1 VRLLARPHGPLRGE
15 IRVPGDKSISHRA
28 LLFSALAVGRSDIEG
43 LLEAEDVLATARAV
57 AALGAGV
64 VREGPGRWHVDGCG
78 VGGLAEPAEV
88 IDCGNAGTLA
98 RLLLGV
104 LAGHPHFAVLT
115 GDASLRRR
123 PMARV
128 VEPLRRA
135 GARLEAR
142 SGCRLPLAICG
153 RIRPLP
159 ISWESPVAS
168 AQVKSAILLLGLHA
182 PGLTGVVEPAPSRDH
197 SERMLRAMG
206 ARLEERTLPDGRHW
220 VAVYGDAELRPVRFV
235 VPGDPSS
242 AAFPVGAA
250 AVTPGSAV
258 RVRGVSVNP
267 LRTGFFT
274 TLGGMGA
281 RIAFENERE
290 VGGEP
295 VADVVVEGA
304 ELRAVEVP
312 AARAPS
318 MIDEYPVLAAVAA
331 RARGI
336 TVMRGLSELRVKES
350 DRLSAIV
357 EGLAACG
364 VRAWCE
370 GDDLFV
376 EGCGGPPPGGGVI
389 EARLDHRI
397 AMAFAVLG
405 GLARRPVEIRG
416 AEAMATSFPD
426 FVELMR
432 VLGADIEVLEEPER
446 EEKA

>member
-1 VRLLARPHGPLRGE
+1 M
-15 IRVPGDKSISHRA
+15 RVPGDKSISHRA
-28 LLFSALAVGRSDIEG
+28 LLFAALAAGRSSIEG

-57 AALGAGV
+57 AALGADV
-64 VREGPGRWHVDGCG
+64 RREGPGRWSVHGCG
-78 VGGLAEPAEV
+78 VGGLAEPEDV

-128 VEPLRRA
+128 VEPLRLSGAAFDFRA
-135 GARLEAR
+135 
-142 SGCRLPLAICG
+142 GCRLPLAVRG
-153 RIRPLP
+153 RTRPLP
-159 ISWESPVAS
+159 VSWKSPVAS

-182 PGLTGVVEPAPSRDH
+182 PGRSEVEEPAPSRDH

-206 ARLEERTLPDGRHW
+206 ARVEEELSADGRHR
-220 VAVYGDAELRPVRFV
+220 VAICGDAELRPTHFV

-242 AAFPVGAA
+242 AAFPVAA
-250 AVTPGSAV
+250 AAATPGSAV
-258 RVRGVSVNP
+258 RVAGISVNP

-274 TLGGMGA
+274 TLAEMGA
-281 RIAFENERE
+281 KIAFEGERE

-295 VADVVVEGA
+295 VADIVVEGG
-304 ELRAVEVP
+304 ELSAVEVP
-312 AARAPS
+312 AARAPA
-318 MIDEYPVLAAVAA
+318 MIDEYPVLAVVAA
-331 RARGI
+331 RARGT

-350 DRLSAIV
+350 DRLAAIV
-357 EGLAACG
+357 EGLVACG
-364 VRAWCE
+364 VRAWSE

-376 EGCGGPPPGGGVI
+376 EGRGAPPPGGGVV

-405 GLARRPVEIRG
+405 GLAERPVEIHG
-416 AEAMATSFPD
+416 AEAVATSFPD
-426 FVELMR
+426 FVEVMR
-432 VLGADIEVLEEPER
+432 GLGAGIEVLAEEGG
-446 EEKA
+446 EEVR